1 MYNHILSIILFTPL
15 VGAFVLLFVHKENK
29 DAVRWIANIFALAG
43 FLVSLPLVPWFW
55 DKRFEAGFKFIEGAP
70 NNWIPSIGA
79 GYVLGIDGI
88 SFLLIML
95 TTLLGWI
102 SILSSWT
109 AIENRV
115 KEYYIWF
122 LILQTG
128 MLGVFMALDFFLF
141 FVFWEAMLVP
151 MYLLIG
157 IWGGPR
163 KLYAAIKFF
172 LYTLA
177 GSVLMLLGIL
187 FLYFHHHTV
196 TGVYTFAL
204 TALYDTA
211 PRIYSDYG
219 PHIATL
225 LFLSFFFAF
234 AIKVPM
240 FPFHT
245 WLPDAHVE
253 APTAGSVILAGV
265 LLKMGTYGFIRFS
278 LPFFPDV
285 LMHTK
290 VRSWMI
296 FLSIVAIIYGALVS
310 LMQKD
315 MKKLVA
321 YSSVSHLGFCTL
333 GIFALTPLG
342 LSGSVLQQINH
353 GISTGALF
361 LIVGILYERRH
372 TREIA
377 EYGGISN
384 VMPVYATITMIMFLS
399 SMGLPL
405 LNGFVGEFT
414 ILQGTFMENW
424 KWGAWAVPGV
434 VLAAAYL
441 LWLYQ
446 RVFFGTVTNPKN
458 EKLHDLTPREV
469 ATFVPLIVMAFWIGL
484 YPKPFFQI
492 LEQPVNHLVTAV
504 RPDYPQAGSTVNAA
518 VRPLT
523 ERTTEGTTLYTPTA
537 MPSTVSATAQPA
549 ATGGATPQPAKGKN

>member
-1 MYNHILSIILFTPL
+1 MFYNHILSIILFTPL
-15 VGAFVLLFVHKENK
+15 VGALVLLFLPKENK
-29 DAVRWIANIFALAG
+29 NAIRVVANCFSVAG
-43 FLVSLPLVPWFW
+43 LLVSIPLVPWFW
-55 DKRFEAGFKFIEGAP
+55 ALKDNPGFKFMEGAP
-70 NNWIPSIGA
+70 NTWIPSIGA
-79 GYVLGIDGI
+79 GYFLGIDGI

-95 TTLLGWI
+95 TTLLGWV
-102 SILSSWT
+102 SILSSWN
-109 AIENRV
+109 AIQERV

-172 LYTLA
+172 LYTLV
-177 GSVLMLLGIL
+177 GSLLMLLAIL
-187 FLYFHHHTV
+187 FLYFHNIK
-196 TGVYTFAL
+196 YTADHVATFSIPQLYL
-204 TALYDTA
+204 TAPQIPAHYGMTA
-211 PRIYSDYG
+211 
-219 PHIATL
+219 AVL
-225 LFLSFFFAF
+225 LFTAFFIGF

-285 LMHTK
+285 VKLPAVQGWVIT
-290 VRSWMI
+290 
-296 FLSIVAIIYGALVS
+296 LSLIGIIYGALVS
-310 LMQKD
+310 LVQKD

-333 GIFALTPLG
+333 GIFVLNQAG
-342 LSGSVLQQINH
+342 IAGSVLQQINH

-372 TREIA
+372 TREIS

-405 LNGFVGEFT
+405 LNGFIGEFT
-414 ILQGTFMENW
+414 ILQGTFAESKAW
-424 KWGAWAVPGV
+424 AAWAVPGI
-434 VLAAAYL
+434 VLGAAYL

-446 RVFFGTVTNPKN
+446 RVFFGPVTNEKN
-458 EKLHDLTPREV
+458 AKLPDLTPREV
-469 ATFVPLIVMAFWIGL
+469 VYFAPLLIMAFWIGL

-492 LEQPVNHLVTAV
+492 LDQPVTHLVQTV
-504 RPDYPQAGSTVNAA
+504 RPELFQNKPALAEKPVEAPAQAPAA
-518 VRPLT
+518 APAQH
-523 ERTTEGTTLYTPTA
+523 ETTK
-537 MPSTVSATAQPA
+537 PA
-549 ATGGATPQPAKGKN
+549 ATPVALTTAVAR

>member
-1 MYNHILSIILFTPL
+1 
-15 VGAFVLLFVHKENK
+15 
-29 DAVRWIANIFALAG
+29 
-43 FLVSLPLVPWFW
+43 
-55 DKRFEAGFKFIEGAP
+55 
-70 NNWIPSIGA
+70 
-79 GYVLGIDGI
+79 
-88 SFLLIML
+88 
-95 TTLLGWI
+95 
-102 SILSSWT
+102 
-109 AIENRV
+109 
-115 KEYYIWF
+115 
-122 LILQTG
+122 

-187 FLYFHHHTV
+187 FLYFHHHAV
-196 TGVYTFAL
+196 TQVYTFSL
-204 TALYDTA
+204 TALYETA

-278 LPFFPDV
+278 LPFFPNV
-285 LMHTK
+285 LSNPATFMHMT
-290 VRSWMI
+290 VRGWMI
-296 FLSIVAIIYGALVS
+296 FLSIIGIIYGALVS

-372 TREIA
+372 TREIS

-424 KWGAWAVPGV
+424 RWGAWAVPGV

-469 ATFVPLIVMAFWIGL
+469 ATFVPLLIMAFWIGL

-492 LEQPVNHLVTAV
+492 LEQPVNHTMALA
-504 RPDYPQAGSTVNAA
+504 RPDYPLPASTMNANAA
-518 VRPLT
+518 LQP
-523 ERTTEGTTLYTPTA
+523 
-537 MPSTVSATAQPA
+537 ATAVVPPSHMMATTNSQSA
-549 ATGGATPQPAKGKN
+549 AASTKTKMKGAK